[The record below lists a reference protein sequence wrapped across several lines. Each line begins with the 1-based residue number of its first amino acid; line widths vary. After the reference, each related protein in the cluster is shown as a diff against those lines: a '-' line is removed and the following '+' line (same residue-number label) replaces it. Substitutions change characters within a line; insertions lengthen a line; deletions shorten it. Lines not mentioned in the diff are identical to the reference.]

1 MPNELEVTIKKK
13 KKKKTLKKSP
23 QEILD
28 NQRVSSLAVEK
39 LKSGGNISTK
49 EFLSLF
55 KSDATEEHILNEAIS
70 IIADTDSKYLLDN
83 LASLYVEDPEIIHG
97 YLDFWCPNLESEMLS
112 YFRSNPDQLYSMN
125 PRSFEELVAAIFKN
139 NGFSIELTPKTRD
152 GGVDIIAVQHSVLTG
167 KSVNLIECKR
177 YSPDRKVGIGMVQR
191 LLGTVNQMRASKGIL
206 VTTSFFSKDAL
217 HVEQTSQHQLLLSD
231 YSKITSWLNG
241 LNTSKQPL

>member
-1 MPNELEVTIKKK
+1 MPNEVEVKVKKK
-13 KKKKTLKKSP
+13 RKKKRPKNLP
-23 QEILD
+23 EILD
-28 NQRVSSLAVEK
+28 NKRLSSLVVKK

-55 KSDATEEHILNEAIS
+55 KSDDVEEHVLDEVIS
-70 IIADTDSKYLLDN
+70 TIANTDSKYLLDN
-83 LASLYVEDPEIIHG
+83 LSSLYVEDPEIIHG
-97 YLDFWCPNLESEMLS
+97 YLDFWCPNLENEMLS
-112 YFRSNPDQLYSMN
+112 YFRSNPDQLYTMN

-139 NGFSIELTPKTRD
+139 NGFSVELTPQTRD

-167 KSVNLIECKR
+167 KSINLIECKR

-231 YSKITSWLNG
+231 YSKITSWLDN
-241 LNTSKQPL
+241 LNTSNKSL